1 MVDKNKIFQLFLD
14 FASFEEESTTLSI
27 ILVFKFV
34 SKVIRSRVIF
44 CSLRGK
50 RSFLQSTGN
59 FYVGKEKKRKRSS
72 EENKNPILKKTIYN
86 II

>member
-14 FASFEEESTTLSI
+14 FTFFEEESTTLSI

-44 CSLRGK
+44 CPLRGK